1 MTTTPLLR
9 GLLFKGQRW
18 LRLARQ
24 VIMFG
29 NVTAL
34 RELLEPVIE
43 AMGYE
48 VVMVE
53 LTGTDSKTLRV
64 YIDSPGGIV

>member
-1 MTTTPLLR
+1 
-9 GLLFKGQRW
+9 
-18 LRLARQ
+18 
-24 VIMFG
+24 MFG

-53 LTGTDSKTLRV
+53 LTGTGSKTLRV
-64 YIDSPGGIV
+64 YIDSPGVSC